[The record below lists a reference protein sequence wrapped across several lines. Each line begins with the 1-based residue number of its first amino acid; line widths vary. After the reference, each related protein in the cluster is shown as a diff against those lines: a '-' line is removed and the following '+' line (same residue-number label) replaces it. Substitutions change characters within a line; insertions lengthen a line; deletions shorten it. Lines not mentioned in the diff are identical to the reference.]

1 MITYNPEKDIVLEK
15 VLDEYVLIRL
25 QTEGRKHSRTVQ
37 INETGAVIWKLLTD
51 GKDPESVLMKLSQT
65 FEGVEKDTLKA
76 DIEVFLE
83 SLCFA
88 GYLRKNTSGTD
99 PVMNNTEE

>member
-1 MITYNPEKDIVLEK
+1 MAEMITYSPEKDIVLEK

-37 INETGAVIWKLLTD
+37 INETGAAIWKMLAD
-51 GKDPESVLMKLSQT
+51 GKDPESILVKLSQE
-65 FEGVEKDTLKA
+65 FEGVQKDTLRA
-76 DIEVFLE
+76 DIESFLE

-88 GYLRKNTSGTD
+88 GYLRKEYIENEYD
-99 PVMNNTEE
+99 HE